1 MNWTPIVFILDS
13 WMDTNYRRRSMRN
26 GAIKW
31 FACVV
36 LSGVLIIAC
45 GGTKLNTTKVDE
57 ARLGK
62 PVSDILV
69 IAITYEKELR
79 HSFEDKFVAQFK
91 TAGIEAVSS
100 ADVIPISEKQQLEKD
115 AILKAVNKFENDAVI
130 IIHMVGVE
138 EKEIITR
145 SPSSGRGYYGHYLWA
160 YGNTHQPGYSSTRIT
175 VRLATNLYDVKTEKL
190 IWSGKSETLRPDSVN
205 QIIDDVIK
213 VVIQDLQKNKLLPP
227 KK

>member
-1 MNWTPIVFILDS
+1 
-13 WMDTNYRRRSMRN
+13 MRN
-26 GAIKW
+26 DAIKW
-31 FACVV
+31 FVCVV
-36 LSGVLIIAC
+36 FSGVLLVAC
-45 GGTKLNTTKVDE
+45 GGTKLTTTQVDD
-57 ARLGK
+57 ARREK

-79 HSFEDKFVAQFK
+79 HSFEDKFVEQLK

-115 AILKAVNKFENDAVI
+115 AILKAVNEFENDAVI
-130 IIHMVGVE
+130 ITHMVGVE

-145 SPSSGRGYYGHYLWA
+145 APSRGYYGHYLWA
-160 YGNTHQPGYSSTRIT
+160 YGNTHEPGYSSTRIT

-190 IWSGKSETLRPDSVN
+190 IWSGKSETLRPDSIN

-213 VVIQDLQKNKLLPP
+213 AVIKDLQKNKLLPP
-227 KK
+227 K

>member
-1 MNWTPIVFILDS
+1 
-13 WMDTNYRRRSMRN
+13 MRKS
-26 GAIKW
+26 AVKW
-31 FACVV
+31 FVCVV
-36 LSGVLIIAC
+36 FSGVLIIAC
-45 GGTKLNTTKVDE
+45 GGTKLNTTQVDE
-57 ARLGK
+57 ARRGK
-62 PVSDILV
+62 PVSNILV

-79 HSFEDKFVAQFK
+79 HSFEDKFVAQLK
-91 TAGIEAVSS
+91 TAGIKAISS

-115 AILKAVNKFENDAVI
+115 AILKAVNKLENDAVI
-130 IIHMVGVE
+130 ITHMVGVE

-145 SPSSGRGYYGHYLWA
+145 HPSVGRGFYGHYLWA
-160 YGNTHQPGYSSTRIT
+160 YGNTYQPGYSSTRVT

>member
-1 MNWTPIVFILDS
+1 
-13 WMDTNYRRRSMRN
+13 MRQST
-26 GAIKW
+26 IKW
-31 FACVV
+31 FVYAVF
-36 LSGVLIIAC
+36 SSVLIIAC
-45 GGTKLNTTKVDE
+45 GGTKLIPAKVDE
-57 ARLGK
+57 ARIGK
-62 PVSDILV
+62 PVKDIMV

-79 HSFEDKFVAQFK
+79 HSFEDKFVEQLK

-115 AILKAVNKFENDAVI
+115 AILKAVNEFENDAVI
-130 IIHMVGVE
+130 ITHMVGVE

-145 SPSSGRGYYGHYLWA
+145 APSRGYYGHYLWA
-160 YGNTHQPGYSSTRIT
+160 YGNTYQPGYSSTRIT

-213 VVIQDLQKNKLLPP
+213 LVIKDLQKNKLLPL
-227 KK
+227 KR